1 MSPDFHIVAFWC
13 WYRGQNF
20 HGFQQQGTLRTVQAE
35 LLRAFPAVGLE
46 RNPVVAGRT
55 DRGVSAR
62 MQVLSGRVDKA
73 TDLETLPARINAV
86 LPDDMGI
93 HLTKATAP
101 KFNAAW
107 SATEKEY
114 RYALTDFGDRS
125 KLLEAASLIPGTRD
139 FRVFHFK
146 TSQLKPRTVSS
157 VELLDGDVLRFT
169 GEGFARFM
177 VRMLVGG
184 MLAVSRGEVSLD
196 VFRAGLEQQ
205 QNFHCPKAPPEAL
218 TLWSVGYPK
227 ELDPFSSEERASF
240 QWRMAAHRNDVS
252 PCA

>member
-35 LLRAFPAVGLE
+35 LLRAFPEVGLE

-62 MQVLSGRVDKA
+62 MQVLSGRVDKR
-73 TDLETLPARINAV
+73 TDLSSLPARINAA

-93 HLTKATAP
+93 HLAKASAP

-107 SATEKEY
+107 SASEKEY
-114 RYALTDFGDRS
+114 RYVVTEPGDLT
-125 KLLEAASLIPGTRD
+125 KLMDAASLIPGTRD

-146 TSQLKPRTVSS
+146 TSQLKPRTVTS
-157 VELLDGDVLRFT
+157 VELLEGNVLRFT

-184 MLAVSRGEVSLD
+184 MLAVSRGEVSID

-218 TLWSVGYPK
+218 TLWSVGYPPDI
-227 ELDPFSSEERASF
+227 DPFSADERASF
-240 QWRMAAHRNDVS
+240 QWRIAAHKNDDN
-252 PCA
+252 PGA

>member
-1 MSPDFHIVAFWC
+1 MSPDFHVVAFWC
-13 WYRGQNF
+13 WYRGQGF
-20 HGFQQQGTLRTVQAE
+20 HGFQRQGALRTVQAE
-35 LLRAFPAVGLE
+35 LLRAFPEVGLE

-62 MQVLSGRVDKA
+62 MQVLSGRVDRRV
-73 TDLETLPARINAV
+73 DLEALPARLNAA

-93 HLTKATAP
+93 HLAKAAAP

-107 SATEKEY
+107 SASGKEY
-114 RYALTDFGDRS
+114 RYAVTEPGDVA
-125 KLLEAASLIPGTRD
+125 KLREAAALVPGTRD

-146 TSQLKPRTVSS
+146 TSQVKPRTVTS
-157 VELLDGDVLRFT
+157 VELLEDGTLRFT

-196 VFRAGLEQQ
+196 TFRAGLERQ

-218 TLWSVGYPK
+218 TLWSVGYPPD
-227 ELDPFSSEERASF
+227 LDPFSLAERAGF
-240 QWRMAAHRNDVS
+240 RW
-252 PCA
+252 PG